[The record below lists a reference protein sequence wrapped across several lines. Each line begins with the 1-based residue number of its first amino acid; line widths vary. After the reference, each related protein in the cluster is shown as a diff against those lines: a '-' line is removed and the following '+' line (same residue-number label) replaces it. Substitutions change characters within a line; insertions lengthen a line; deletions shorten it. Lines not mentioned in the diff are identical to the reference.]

1 MPKYVLIVDDDPGN
15 IELFQ
20 LMLRTLN
27 VETLSAQLGSEALAQ
42 ARQMPPAL
50 VLLDLMLPDMTG
62 FEVCAQLKA
71 SPSTAQAYIAVL
83 SARVDEAARQK
94 ALEVGADNFLVKPIS
109 RAVLKTLVETVFSA
123 D

>member
-27 VETLSAQLGSEALAQ
+27 VEVLSAQLGGQALEQ

-71 SPSTAQAYIAVL
+71 SPSTAQAYIAIL

-94 ALEVGADNFLVKPIS
+94 ALEVGADNFLVKPIN
-109 RAVLKTLVETVFSA
+109 RAALKTLIETALSA